1 MQDKFQ
7 ARQLIFQLPRLPRII
22 ALLLGGD
29 GRNAA
34 GEIGPGGLRIRLD
47 LGFQRIKPRLFFH
60 YCFSAHFLHQSLNPL
75 LRPQHSPLQRLGFL
89 KMIFFQTKKFR
100 LVLFY
105 FLDPVCKKQN
115 RAGNI
120 A

>member
-7 ARQLIFQLPRLPRII
+7 ARQLKNQLPRLPRII

-34 GEIGPGGLRIRLD
+34 GEIGPGGIRIRLD
-47 LGFQRIKPRLFFH
+47 LGPQGVQRVKADLLAQVFIELQPQR
-60 YCFSAHFLHQSLNPL
+60 SAVQVPLKVQEAGLHRHVCAVVDRGRTP
-75 LRPQHSPLQRLGFL
+75 
-89 KMIFFQTKKFR
+89 T
-100 LVLFY
+100 LVT
-105 FLDPVCKKQN
+105 
-115 RAGNI
+115 A